1 MKLLLFIFLLP
12 LISYS
17 ETREYTGEAKFKGKV
32 VYLEQHSV
40 EIQGNKAIRSET
52 IYKKPDGLVIGK
64 LTNDYSKSV
73 NVPEYLMEDMVTK
86 NKHGIRHQDKKI
98 LMFNQDDGKREETKE
113 IAEDVSEGE
122 LLVAGQGLHYYL
134 VLKMDEVIQKGKLT
148 LKFMI
153 PGQLDVYEFK
163 LKVFKVMDN
172 KVEFEVMINNWFLK
186 LFAPKLKMI
195 YELKSRRL
203 LSYEGLSNLKGADGK
218 LMKVEI
224 KYDYK

>member
-1 MKLLLFIFLLP
+1 
-12 LISYS
+12 
-17 ETREYTGEAKFKGKV
+17 
-32 VYLEQHSV
+32 
-40 EIQGNKAIRSET
+40 
-52 IYKKPDGLVIGK
+52 
-64 LTNDYSKSV
+64 
-73 NVPEYLMEDMVTK
+73 
-86 NKHGIRHQDKKI
+86 
-98 LMFNQDDGKREETKE
+98 
-113 IAEDVSEGE
+113 
-122 LLVAGQGLHYYL
+122 
-134 VLKMDEVIQKGKLT
+134 MDEVIQKGKLT

-153 PGQLDVYEFK
+153 PGPLDVYEFK
-163 LKVFKVMDN
+163 LKVFKVMDD